1 MTKKPDLENI
11 RKWFWRLKNAILIW
25 LGQLGCLKTE
35 KKMLIC
41 YLKISLYAK
50 LLPAITQSKIKRL
63 GKFFSHFL
71 RIDRCTHSYQAIT
84 KKPQKSPLIK
94 DVVYSR
100 YHSAL
105 RTQLRR
111 WYFSEMLREGLL
123 RLDQDIKT
131 LVLAEFGTAKAEK

>member
-1 MTKKPDLENI
+1 MVGPIGMSQNRE
-11 RKWFWRLKNAILIW
+11 KNANLLSENFTI
-25 LGQLGCLKTE
+25 CKTSIGHNSVKNE
-35 KKMLIC
+35 AFGEI
-41 YLKISLYAK
+41 
-50 LLPAITQSKIKRL
+50 
-63 GKFFSHFL
+63 FFSRFL

-94 DVVYSR
+94 DVVYGR

-123 RLDQDIKT
+123 QLDQDIKT
-131 LVLAEFGTAKAEK
+131 LVLAEFGTAKAEKRVRRGRNESG